1 MSNTTIKQVYID
13 AFRDSVRQLA
23 QQKTS
28 KTRGWCDQF
37 SQEAETGNWD
47 RLGAGEAV
55 AKPRV
60 TATGDGTGRVWSRR
74 IAIATP
80 FKDDEVVEV
89 EDPSLMLSDPN
100 SNLVTSLGYSMGR
113 KMDDIILTAA
123 MGGALNSVRNS
134 DGTNAPTTIAVP
146 AAQIV
151 GDFSEPISF
160 DAITEIIEIFN
171 TNDVDMEEPKVAI
184 IGPRQVRELMNLTE
198 QTSSDYVQVQ
208 ALQQNGIVPNWMG
221 FTWIMSTRLFF
232 NSPTPAIAEQS
243 CVFMSRKAMGFHI
256 PQDIVAFVER
266 DPSINYAWRPY
277 TQFTAGAV
285 RVEDKHLVVLRV
297 LDSSIPAP

>member
-1 MSNTTIKQVYID
+1 MSNTTIEQVYID

-47 RLGAGEAV
+47 RLSEGEAV
-55 AKPRV
+55 AKLRIDP
-60 TATGDGTGRVWSRR
+60 TGSGTGRVWSRR

-80 FKDDEVVEV
+80 YKDDEVTEV

-123 MGGALNSVRNS
+123 MGGALNSVRAG
-134 DGTNAPTTIAVP
+134 DGTNTPTTIAVT
-146 AAQIV
+146 AGQKV
-151 GDFSEPISF
+151 GDFSTPISF
-160 DAITEIIEIFN
+160 DAITEILEKFN
-171 TNDVDMEEPKVAI
+171 ENDVDMEEPKVAI

-198 QTSSDYVQVQ
+198 QTSSDYVQAQ

-232 NSPTPAIAEQS
+232 NSAVPAVAEQT

-285 RVEDKHLVVLRV
+285 RIEDEHLVLGQF
-297 LDSSIPAP
+297 LDSSVPAP